1 MPPAGVAESQPH
13 AASLHDD
20 GDTAAS
26 GLRTL
31 GVPLTPFGRPRFPA
45 GLGASSGMVM
55 VFLDFYDESNRDSIF

>member
-1 MPPAGVAESQPH
+1 MPWV
-13 AASLHDD
+13 D
-20 GDTAAS
+20 AAS

-31 GVPLTPFGRPRFPA
+31 GVPLTPFGRSRFPA

>member
-1 MPPAGVAESQPH
+1 MMMVILLLYLPRVFMPWV
-13 AASLHDD
+13 D
-20 GDTAAS
+20 AAS

-31 GVPLTPFGRPRFPA
+31 GVPLTPFGRLRFPA